1 MEFCGKCTDIN
12 TQAAGD
18 LVALNRLDTN
28 SSKSHCQVMGH
39 EQTGLEGVCRR
50 QTWFQ
55 LIIVHLRTFAFCK
68 YFTPGKINIACDGL
82 YCLAKSSDYLPC
94 GWYSIPPKYLYPHP
108 QTNPSSVQT
117 KNNESLIK
125 LFQINRQYQI
135 SVWTLCWR
143 KCSDPVCFILLYLM
157 PKIDHLHYCFCQ
169 EIPQALVWF
178 QQRIYEK
185 TEQISSF
192 DPYSCPQSLCKLKQ
206 AIFYDILSKLWKSTE
221 TIPRTGTSSLEV
233 KR

>member
-1 MEFCGKCTDIN
+1 M
-12 TQAAGD
+12 
-18 LVALNRLDTN
+18 
-28 SSKSHCQVMGH
+28 
-39 EQTGLEGVCRR
+39 
-50 QTWFQ
+50 W
-55 LIIVHLRTFAFCK
+55 LIFH
-68 YFTPGKINIACDGL
+68 
-82 YCLAKSSDYLPC
+82 
-94 GWYSIPPKYLYPHP
+94 PPKYLNRL

-135 SVWTLCWR
+135 SVCTSCWR

-169 EIPQALVWF
+169 EIPQVLEWF

-192 DPYSCPQSLCKLKQ
+192 DPHSCPQSLCKLKQ
-206 AIFYDILSKLWKSTE
+206 AIFYVISANSGNLLKPFPELGLRAWKLKGKSLHPLNIL
-221 TIPRTGTSSLEV
+221 V
-233 KR
+233 K

>member
-1 MEFCGKCTDIN
+1 MT
-12 TQAAGD
+12 ASRH
-18 LVALNRLDTN
+18 LPPAL
-28 SSKSHCQVMGH
+28 
-39 EQTGLEGVCRR
+39 
-50 QTWFQ
+50 
-55 LIIVHLRTFAFCK
+55 
-68 YFTPGKINIACDGL
+68 
-82 YCLAKSSDYLPC
+82 
-94 GWYSIPPKYLYPHP
+94 HP

-221 TIPRTGTSSLEV
+221 PFPELVLRAWKLKGKSLHPLTILV
-233 KR
+233 K